1 MKTIPEMNEQEFND
15 AVNKIIE
22 KMKEEYPYMI
32 ANDIRIARL
41 FVMMFKEEYLK

>member
-22 KMKEEYPYMI
+22 KMKEEY
-32 ANDIRIARL
+32 
-41 FVMMFKEEYLK
+41 LK